1 MSAGSSAHAA
11 RDVSSRYPPWAA
23 TGITVAL
30 AAVYAILLLAP
41 AVDGHASRVRLRDA
55 ANALGNAITT
65 VEASYA
71 AGDLTLTDQ
80 HLGLPGSAAYCSHLR
95 ASLPDTGHAVLSCEL
110 RETAALRGSIRWS
123 RTASGEWRCHARI
136 PGLHPFPLQCPA
148 E

>member
-1 MSAGSSAHAA
+1 MPAGSSAHAA
-11 RDVSSRYPPWAA
+11 RDVPPRYPHWAA
-23 TGITVAL
+23 AGITIAL
-30 AAVYAILLLAP
+30 VAVYAILLLAP
-41 AVDGHASRVRLRDA
+41 AVDGHAGRVRLRDA
-55 ANALGNAITT
+55 ANALGRAITT

-71 AGDLTLTDQ
+71 EGDLTLTDQ

-110 RETAALRGSIRWS
+110 RETAALRGSVRWS

>member
-1 MSAGSSAHAA
+1 MPAGSSAHAA
-11 RDVSSRYPPWAA
+11 RDVSPRYPPWAT
-23 TGITVAL
+23 TGITIAL
-30 AAVYAILLLAP
+30 VAVYAILLLAP

-55 ANALGNAITT
+55 ADALGRAITT

-80 HLGLPGSAAYCSHLR
+80 HLGLPASAAYCSHLR

-110 RETAALRGSIRWS
+110 RETAALRGSVRWS

>member
-1 MSAGSSAHAA
+1 M
-11 RDVSSRYPPWAA
+11 V
-23 TGITVAL
+23 
-30 AAVYAILLLAP
+30 AVYAILLLAP

-55 ANALGNAITT
+55 ANALGSAITT

-80 HLGLPGSAAYCSHLR
+80 HLGLPASAAYCSHLR

-110 RETAALRGSIRWS
+110 RETAALRGSVRWS
-123 RTASGEWRCHARI
+123 RTASGQWRCHARI
-136 PGLHPFPLQCPA
+136 PGVRPFPLQCPA